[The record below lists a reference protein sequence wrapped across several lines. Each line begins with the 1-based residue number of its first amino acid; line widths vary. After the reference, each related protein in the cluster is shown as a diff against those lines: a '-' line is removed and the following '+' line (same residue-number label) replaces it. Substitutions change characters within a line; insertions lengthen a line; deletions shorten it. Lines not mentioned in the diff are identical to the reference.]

1 MRPPVQIERDE
12 LDQSLAGSSEAA
24 KAAAQVPFNRGSGWS
39 GAEHH
44 GLANGGNNTRPT
56 ATLSNRS
63 GSRRNAS
70 GVGSESE
77 PGSK

>member
-1 MRPPVQIERDE
+1 MRPQVQIERDE
-12 LDQSLAGSSEAA
+12 LDQSLAATSETA
-24 KAAAQVPFNRGSGWS
+24 KAAAQVPFNRGSGWN
-39 GAEHH
+39 GVEHH
-44 GLANGGNNTRPT
+44 GLANGGHNARPT

-77 PGSK
+77 PSSK

>member
-1 MRPPVQIERDE
+1 VRPPVQIERDE

-24 KAAAQVPFNRGSGWS
+24 KAAAQVPFNRGSGWN

-44 GLANGGNNTRPT
+44 GLANGSHNAKPT

-63 GSRRNAS
+63 GSRLRSS
-70 GVGSESE
+70 GLGSESE
-77 PGSK
+77 PSNK